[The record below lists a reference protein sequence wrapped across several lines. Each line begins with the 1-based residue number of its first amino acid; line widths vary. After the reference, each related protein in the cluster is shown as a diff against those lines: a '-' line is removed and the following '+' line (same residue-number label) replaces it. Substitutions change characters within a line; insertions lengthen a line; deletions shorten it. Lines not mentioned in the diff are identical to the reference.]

1 MKTLELLKNV
11 KTIANTKAI
20 KGGFDESIQVSFTS
34 IDINSDYTLTEISK
48 ATAKETNTKGN

>member
-20 KGGFDESIQVSFTS
+20 KGGQNTDTLVSFTS

-48 ATAKETNTKGN
+48 ATVKETNTKGN